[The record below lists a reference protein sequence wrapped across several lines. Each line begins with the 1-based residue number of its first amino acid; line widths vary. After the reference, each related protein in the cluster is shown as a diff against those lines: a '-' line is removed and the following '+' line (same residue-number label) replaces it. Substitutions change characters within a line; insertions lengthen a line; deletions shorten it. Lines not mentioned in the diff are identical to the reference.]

1 MLNCQR
7 AVLFFTVDLL
17 SWETNGFGK
26 SPFWEKQKICALQ
39 VLWTSAWPC
48 RRAWGACK
56 VWIGWWETAGNL
68 NFHGKINKVFLYAV
82 DFLYEHYERN
92 QFDVRSLYWRSGSR
106 KKCRGTTTPTSQF
119 AMLTVSVTFWAHSL
133 MISWKVTPTSYLE
146 LINAF
151 KGRFVLTLSHATQN
165 ILSWYAETARTLI
178 LIWMSATITYIPNYI
193 IYPMYIAI
201 FGVVSWSFH
210 P

>member
-1 MLNCQR
+1 M
-7 AVLFFTVDLL
+7 
-17 SWETNGFGK
+17 
-26 SPFWEKQKICALQ
+26 I
-39 VLWTSAWPC
+39 
-48 RRAWGACK
+48 
-56 VWIGWWETAGNL
+56 
-68 NFHGKINKVFLYAV
+68 
-82 DFLYEHYERN
+82 LYEHYARN
-92 QFDVRSLYWRSGSR
+92 QFYVRSLYWRSGSR

-119 AMLTVSVTFWAHSL
+119 AMLTISVTFWAHSL

-165 ILSWYAETARTLI
+165 ILSWYLETARTLI

-201 FGVVSWSFH
+201 FWRGFMKFSPIKCWGSVSRSRPPLDQARWGLKDQVQVLPGWCLTFH
-210 P
+210 GKIPIDAGGMMPLGGYPHDLGTPQMMNRVSLSLKSRLRQLYIIF